1 MCSYQYPSLGLVYE
15 ELTALLQRQNAHV
28 DALDSKASI
37 VIGFTAVVL
46 GVAVTH
52 PDTMIVSQAMATA
65 IGLAAASFASA
76 LRAFWVRSFAT
87 LPEPRR
93 FYEEFAVRE
102 VDETQ
107 LLLCNLAADA
117 FERNEPHVR
126 SKILWLKTSLLFL
139 AGAVAAVLI
148 AFYTGGMA

>member
-1 MCSYQYPSLGLVYE
+1 MPPHPHSAAEGR
-15 ELTALLQRQNAHV
+15 LLNR
-28 DALDSKASI
+28 DDRRRSSSKALHPNFPS
-37 VIGFTAVVL
+37 VVGLTAVVL
-46 GVAVTH
+46 GVAVTR

-87 LPEPRR
+87 LPEPRG

-102 VDETQ
+102 VEDTQ

-126 SKILWLKTSLLFL
+126 SKILWLKTSLLL
-139 AGAVAAVLI
+139 LGGAVAAVLI
-148 AFYTGGMA
+148 AFYTGGMV